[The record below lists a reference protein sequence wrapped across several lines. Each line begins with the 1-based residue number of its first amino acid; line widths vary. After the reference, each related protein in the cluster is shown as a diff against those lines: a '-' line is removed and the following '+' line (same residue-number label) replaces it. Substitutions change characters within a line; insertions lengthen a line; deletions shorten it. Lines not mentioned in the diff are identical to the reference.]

1 MAQEG
6 LIEKTREKDEQR
18 EEKLV
23 LPAEGRRAERL
34 SD

>member
-1 MAQEG
+1 MGTGGVDRKEEG
-6 LIEKTREKDEQR
+6 NDEQR